1 MSRAADRRAAEFDEK
16 RLAPLILA
24 RRWRE
29 CRRLCEEAVA
39 SGKPSFEYLALR
51 AGLRLKDGDPE
62 GGWEDLLG
70 AFALSTEYGAVYAEG
85 EDEAARS
92 RDTFPLSG
100 LAFSEI
106 EDHLSAALLRRP
118 RLACAWAWRGL
129 VRRRLLRYGEAAA
142 DLSQA
147 LRLGMRTALVLTC
160 RGEARL
166 HEGDMGG
173 FADLEAAVHL
183 PCSAWSHSWLG
194 RALIAFRRDPRGID
208 AVSRAV
214 ALEPWNGW
222 HRAWRAEGKRIL
234 RRKAG
239 MYADYAAS
247 LRLDGAMRHSGFV
260 RAWRGLAYVAD
271 RRWGPALS
279 DFEASLKAMPG
290 YALAV
295 NGKARALQGLG
306 RSRQWLEW
314 LDRSVTL
321 DQKYVYSQRS
331 MPAVA
336 AARLAAQA
344 QTAAKRRP
352 REARAWRWLGFY
364 SGLAGDAAA
373 AEAAWAHALARSP
386 NDALTLAWRGQS
398 RAERGLDG
406 AHEDLRRAVK
416 AGRENVGARVWLA
429 KLELAAGRPREALR
443 LLDEAV
449 AADPRFAWAF
459 ADRGRLRLML
469 GDPGGAAA
477 DLRVAVGMNAGY
489 AEGWADLA
497 AALAEG
503 GDKAE
508 ARSAAARAKDVS
520 PGQARDRARQW
531 RGYFAKRRALGAA

>member
-1 MSRAADRRAAEFDEK
+1 MKGDGDRRPAEFDEK
-16 RLAPLILA
+16 RLGPLIRA
-24 RRWRE
+24 RRWDA

-39 SGKPSFEYLALR
+39 SGEPSFEYLALR

-62 GGWEDLLG
+62 GGWEDLLA

-100 LAFSEI
+100 LEFPEM
-106 EDHLSAALLRRP
+106 EALLSREIRRRP
-118 RLACAWAWRGL
+118 GLAVAWAWRGL
-129 VRRRLLRYGEAAA
+129 VRRRLLRYAEAAE

-147 LRLGMRTALVLTC
+147 LRLGLGTALVLTC

-166 HEGDMGG
+166 HGGDLGG
-173 FADLEAAVHL
+173 LDDLEAAVRL
-183 PCSAWSHSWLG
+183 PCAAWSWSWLG
-194 RALIAFRRDPRGID
+194 RALIAFKRDPRGLD
-208 AVSRAV
+208 AVSKAI

-234 RRKAG
+234 GRKAG
-239 MYADYAAS
+239 MYADYASS

-260 RAWRGLAYVAD
+260 RAWRGLALVTD
-271 RRWGPALS
+271 GRWKPALA

-314 LDRSVTL
+314 LDRAVRL

-331 MPAVA
+331 MPAAVA
-336 AARLAAQA
+336 AKLAAQA
-344 QTAAKRRP
+344 EAVTARHP

-364 SGLAGDAAA
+364 RGLAGDAPG
-373 AEAAWAHALARSP
+373 AEAAWARALALAP
-386 NDALTLAWRGQS
+386 KDPLTSAWRGQL
-398 RAERGLDG
+398 RAERNLPG
-406 AHEDLRRAVK
+406 AREDLRRAGS
-416 AGRENVGARVWLA
+416 ADVGARVWLA
-429 KLELAAGRPREALR
+429 KLELAAGRPREALK
-443 LLDEAV
+443 LLDAAV

-469 GDPGGAAA
+469 GNAAGAA
-477 DLRVAVGMNAGY
+477 DDFRVAVGMNASY

-497 AALAEG
+497 EALKAAGDAAGARAASVRARAVSPSQAEGRAAQWRAYFSKSRALA
-503 GDKAE
+503 A
-508 ARSAAARAKDVS
+508 
-520 PGQARDRARQW
+520 P
-531 RGYFAKRRALGAA
+531 

>member
-1 MSRAADRRAAEFDEK
+1 VKGDGDRRPAEFDEK
-16 RLAPLILA
+16 RLGPLIRA
-24 RRWRE
+24 RRWDA

-39 SGKPSFEYLALR
+39 SGEPSFEYLALR

-62 GGWEDLLG
+62 GGWEDLLA

-100 LAFSEI
+100 LEFPEM
-106 EDHLSAALLRRP
+106 EALLSREIRRRP
-118 RLACAWAWRGL
+118 GLAVAWAWRGL
-129 VRRRLLRYGEAAA
+129 VRRRLLRYAEAAS
-142 DLSQA
+142 DLSEA
-147 LRLGMRTALVLTC
+147 HRLGLRTALVLTC

-166 HEGDMGG
+166 HGGDLGG
-173 FADLEAAVHL
+173 LDDLEAAVRL
-183 PCSAWSHSWLG
+183 PCAAWSWSWLG
-194 RALIAFRRDPRGID
+194 RALIAFKRDPRGLD
-208 AVSRAV
+208 AVSRAI

-234 RRKAG
+234 GRKAG

-260 RAWRGLAYVAD
+260 RAWRGLALVSD
-271 RRWGPALS
+271 RRWKSALS
-279 DFEASLKAMPG
+279 DFESSLEAMPG

-314 LDRSVTL
+314 LDQAVRL

-331 MPAVA
+331 MPAPVA
-336 AARLAAQA
+336 ATLAAQA
-344 QTAAKRRP
+344 ETVTKRHP

-364 SGLAGDAAA
+364 RGLAGDAPG
-373 AEAAWAHALARSP
+373 AEAAWARALALAP
-386 NDALTLAWRGQS
+386 KDALTSAWRGQL
-398 RAERGLDG
+398 RAEKNLPG
-406 AHEDLRRAVK
+406 AREDLRRA
-416 AGRENVGARVWLA
+416 GRADVGARVWLA
-429 KLELAAGRPREALR
+429 KLELAGGRPREALK
-443 LLDEAV
+443 LLDAAV

-469 GDPGGAAA
+469 GDAAGAAQ
-477 DLRVAVGMNAGY
+477 DFRVAVGMNAGY

-497 AALAEG
+497 EALKATGDAAGSRA
-503 GDKAE
+503 
-508 ARSAAARAKDVS
+508 AAARARAVS
-520 PGQARDRARQW
+520 PNQAVGRAAQW
-531 RGYFAKRRALGAA
+531 RAYFAKSRALAAP